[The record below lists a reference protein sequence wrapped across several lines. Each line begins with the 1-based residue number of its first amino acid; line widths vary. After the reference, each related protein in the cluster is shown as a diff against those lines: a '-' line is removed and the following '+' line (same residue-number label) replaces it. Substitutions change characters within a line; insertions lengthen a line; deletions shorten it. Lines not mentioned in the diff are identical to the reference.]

1 MFAIYFS
8 VNKLKFEGIKNVA
21 SSSLHCRC
29 RRTPFR
35 IDSSRAQISLDM
47 LSRTPFLVAICRAT
61 MDSYIYRLWFC
72 FTNVKPFEATCL
84 GYSWDHLGVVE
95 IANMG

>member
-8 VNKLKFEGIKNVA
+8 VNKLKFKCIKNA
-21 SSSLHCRC
+21 TSSYLHCRC

-35 IDSSRAQISLDM
+35 IDASSAQISLDM
-47 LSRTPFLVAICRAT
+47 LSGTTFLVAICRVT
-61 MDSYIYRLWFC
+61 MDSSIYRLRFC
-72 FTNVKPFEATCL
+72 FINVKSFEATCL
-84 GYSWDHLGVVE
+84 GYSWDHLGIVE